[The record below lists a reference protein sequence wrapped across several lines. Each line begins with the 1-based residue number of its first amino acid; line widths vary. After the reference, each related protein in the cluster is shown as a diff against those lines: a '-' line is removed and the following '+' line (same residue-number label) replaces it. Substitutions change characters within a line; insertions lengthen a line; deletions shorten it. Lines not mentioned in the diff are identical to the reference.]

1 MPKSGITAK
10 LVSSSRWNFI
20 AFAIAVAAN
29 FVVIPLVIASI
40 GLDAFGAAGLVLAVY
55 APFTLV
61 GTVIGQ
67 ALVKELAPR
76 LANGDKDGCIRFASA
91 ALVLSGVCATAVV
104 FLLYLVGNE
113 ILLLMVKDKANWSW
127 PIFVF
132 GLGWMAQ
139 QACILIQATIAA
151 TQNFGRLAI
160 AGSISAVLSAAAVVI
175 SSNMMPNALGFLIGT
190 SVGYG
195 ITLLVHSI
203 SLWRN
208 LGWLI
213 EFRKWHPDNL
223 SELMLFAKWQGAA
236 HFAGAIGN
244 QVDRYALG
252 VLAPLQVVGQYNVAM
267 RLQEVVHMGVLKIS
281 EVLFPHFSVTAD
293 DPLDK
298 QAHFFVRSNW
308 LNNLVAVIALAPL
321 IPLAESIITLWVNAS
336 AAEIAAPIL
345 RTLAFAGVIGAGSSV
360 YTYQAMAKGKS
371 SRLARIN
378 ATHASL
384 LVTLTITFIWFVGP
398 LAAGAGCLFANIFRL
413 IIVTRF
419 SKSDFSP
426 VLSMSAILVYA
437 MPPLLGGLALAW
449 LLLEIQPHWGSTWPE
464 LMINYVLIAAT
475 IAAAALMSTA
485 LFKQGREQLQESYV
499 WISKT
504 LLHNH

>member
-1 MPKSGITAK
+1 MPKTGITAK

-20 AFAIAVAAN
+20 AFAVSVAAN
-29 FVVIPLVIASI
+29 FFVIPLAIASI

-76 LANGDKDGCIRFASA
+76 LANGDKDGCIRFTSA
-91 ALVLSGVCATAVV
+91 ALVLSGASTIAVV
-104 FLLYLVGNE
+104 LFLYLVGNE
-113 ILLLMVKDKANWSW
+113 ILILMVKSKDNWSEA
-127 PIFVF
+127 ILVC

-139 QACILIQATIAA
+139 QAYLIIQSTIAA
-151 TQNFGRLAI
+151 TQSFGRLAI

-175 SSNMMPNALGFLIGT
+175 SSSMMPNALGFLIGT

-195 ITLLVHSI
+195 ITLLVHFI
-203 SLWRN
+203 SLWRH

-213 EFRKWHPDNL
+213 DFQKWHPDNL
-223 SELMLFAKWQGAA
+223 KELMLFAKWQGAA

-252 VLAPLQVVGQYNVAM
+252 VMAPLQVVGQYNVAM
-267 RLQEVVHMGVLKIS
+267 RLQEVVHMGVLKLS
-281 EVLFPHFSVTAD
+281 EVLFPHFSVTAG
-293 DPLDK
+293 DPLDQ

-308 LNNLVAVIALAPL
+308 LNNLMAVVALAPL
-321 IPLAESIITLWVNAS
+321 IPLSESLVVLWVNPS

-345 RTLAFAGVIGAGSSV
+345 RTLALAGVIGAGSSV

-378 ATHASL
+378 AVHASL
-384 LVTLTITFIWFVGP
+384 LVTLTITFIWLAGP
-398 LAAGAGCLFANIFRL
+398 LAAGAGYLFANIFRL
-413 IIVTRF
+413 VIITKF
-419 SKSDFSP
+419 SESDFSP
-426 VLSMSAILVYA
+426 ALSMSAILIYV

-449 LLLEIQPHWGSTWPE
+449 LLLEIQPHWGSTWPQ
-464 LMINYVLIAAT
+464 LMLSYVLTAMAV
-475 IAAAALMSTA
+475 AAAALMSTA
-485 LFKQGREQLQESYV
+485 LFKQGRAQLQESYV
-499 WISKT
+499 WVSKT
-504 LLHNH
+504 LLNNH

>member
-1 MPKSGITAK
+1 MPKPGITAK

-20 AFAIAVAAN
+20 AFAISVTAN

-40 GLDAFGAAGLVLAVY
+40 GLDAFGAAGLVLAIY

-61 GTVIGQ
+61 GTVVGQ

-76 LANGDKDGCIRFASA
+76 LANGDKDGCIRYASA
-91 ALVLSGVCATAVV
+91 AMALSGICAAVV
-104 FLLYLVGNE
+104 VCLLNLGGKE
-113 ILLLMVKDKANWSW
+113 ILLFMVKDQTNWGW
-127 PIFVF
+127 AILVC

-139 QACILIQATIAA
+139 QAYLIVQATIAA

-175 SSNMMPNALGFLIGT
+175 SSSLMPNALGFLIGT

-195 ITLLVHSI
+195 ITLLAHSI
-203 SLWRN
+203 LLWRH

-213 EFRKWHPDNL
+213 EFRKWHPENL
-223 SELMLFAKWQGAA
+223 QDLMLFAKWQGAA

-252 VLAPLQVVGQYNVAM
+252 VMAPLQVVGQYNVAM
-267 RLQEVVHMGVLKIS
+267 RLQEVVHMGVLKLS
-281 EVLFPHFSVTAD
+281 EVLFPHFSVTAT
-293 DPLDK
+293 DPLD
-298 QAHFFVRSNW
+298 QRAHFFVRSNW

-321 IPLAESIITLWVNAS
+321 IPLAESLVTLWVTAS

-360 YTYQAMAKGKS
+360 YTYQAMARGKS

-378 ATHASL
+378 ATHAGL
-384 LVTLTITFIWFVGP
+384 LVTLTIMFIWLAGP
-398 LAAGAGCLFANIFRL
+398 LAAGAGYLFANMIRL
-413 IIVTRF
+413 AIVTKF

-426 VLSMSAILVYA
+426 TLSMSTILISA
-437 MPPLLGGLALAW
+437 MPPLIGGLALAW
-449 LLLEIQPHWGSTWPE
+449 LLFEIQPQWGTTWPG
-464 LMINYVLIAAT
+464 LMVSYIFTAT
-475 IAAAALMSTA
+475 AIAAAALISTA
-485 LFKQGREQLQESYV
+485 LFRQGRQQLQESYIWV
-499 WISKT
+499 SAT
-504 LLHNH
+504 LLNNH